1 MSFFGELHRRNVVRV
16 GLAYVVIAWVLAQV
30 AEFAFENFGA
40 PDWVLKT
47 FTIVLLLGLPLAL
60 IFAWAFELTP
70 EGVKREKDVDRSASI
85 TARTG
90 RKLDFLIIGTLVI
103 ALAYFVWDRERLQD
117 ASEVVAETEAAQT
130 AVADTSGTGGPSP
143 RSIAVLPFVNMSSDQ
158 DQEWFSDGL
167 TEEILNALA
176 RRPELLVTAR
186 MSSFYF
192 KGRAEPIPQ
201 IAEILGVDHVVE
213 GTVRRDGDQ
222 LRITAQLIRA
232 EDGFHLWSQ
241 TYDRPVTRVFDVQ
254 TEIAES
260 IALVLGV
267 VLP

>member
-1 MSFFGELHRRNVVRV
+1 MQTHRSAVVAGAIVGLGLAALLFFGRMSSEPERV
-16 GLAYVVIAWVLAQV
+16 
-30 AEFAFENFGA
+30 
-40 PDWVLKT
+40 
-47 FTIVLLLGLPLAL
+47 
-60 IFAWAFELTP
+60 
-70 EGVKREKDVDRSASI
+70 ASDD
-85 TARTG
+85 G
-90 RKLDFLIIGTLVI
+90 RK
-103 ALAYFVWDRERLQD
+103 
-117 ASEVVAETEAAQT
+117 
-130 AVADTSGTGGPSP
+130 
-143 RSIAVLPFVNMSSDQ
+143 SIAVLPFVAMSHGED
-158 DQEWFSDGL
+158 DEYFADGL

-241 TYDRPVTRVFDVQ
+241 TYDRPVTKVFDVQ